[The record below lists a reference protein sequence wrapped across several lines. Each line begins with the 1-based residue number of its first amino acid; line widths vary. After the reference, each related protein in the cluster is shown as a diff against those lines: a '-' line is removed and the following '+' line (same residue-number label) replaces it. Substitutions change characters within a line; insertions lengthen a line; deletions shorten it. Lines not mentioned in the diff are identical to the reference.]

1 MVKSSRDLAVKFRRQ
16 KIEDVQINLTPLIDV
31 VFLLLI
37 FFMVSTTFKQTTDLT
52 IDLPTAS
59 SSAPAMSSRDPVE
72 VTITKDGQ
80 FVING
85 KTLINERT
93 DTLVQGL
100 RETFNR
106 NYERPLIITADA
118 NASYEMVMR
127 VYDAAAQLGI
137 TKLAHTA
144 QREEQ
149 P

>member
-1 MVKSSRDLAVKFRRQ
+1 MKFRRQ
-16 KIEDVQINLTPLIDV
+16 KIEEVNINLTPLIDV

-59 SSAPAMSSRDPVE
+59 SGAASIVSQDPVE
-72 VTITKDGQ
+72 VTISQDGQ

-85 KTLINERT
+85 QTLINERI

-100 RETFNR
+100 QQTFDGNF
-106 NYERPLIITADA
+106 ERPLIITADA

-144 QREEQ
+144 QKEDA

>member
-1 MVKSSRDLAVKFRRQ
+1 MKFRRQ
-16 KIEDVQINLTPLIDV
+16 KLEEVQINLTPLIDV

-52 IDLPTAS
+52 IDLPSASSGAPSITAS
-59 SSAPAMSSRDPVE
+59 RPVE

-85 KTLINERT
+85 QTLINERVE
-93 DTLVQGL
+93 TLVQGL
-100 RETFNR
+100 KETFN
-106 NYERPLIITADA
+106 NDFQRPLVITADA

-137 TKLAHTA
+137 SKLAHTA
-144 QREEQ
+144 QRESPQ
-149 P
+149 